1 MITLAQI
8 RARLIQEIKVS
19 GMTYTDIANKLN
31 ISRSS
36 ISHFVR
42 GDILPALD
50 TLANLC
56 NLLDIDANYVLCLD
70 TTFNNFM

>member
-1 MITLAQI
+1 MITLEQI
-8 RARLIQEIKVS
+8 RERLIQEIKVS
-19 GMTYTDIANKLN
+19 GMSYTDIANKLN

-36 ISHFVR
+36 ISHYVR

-56 NLLDIDANYVLCLD
+56 QILDLDADYILCQD
-70 TTFNNFM
+70 IEDSKN

>member
-1 MITLAQI
+1 MITIAG
-8 RARLIQEIKVS
+8 IQNRIIKSIKES
-19 GMTYTDIANKLN
+19 GMTYTEIANKLN

>member
-8 RARLIQEIKVS
+8 RERLIQEIKVS

-50 TLANLC
+50 TLAYLCQILNLKT
-56 NLLDIDANYVLCLD
+56 DYILCQNIED
-70 TTFNNFM
+70 KKN

>member
-36 ISHFVR
+36 ISHYVR

-56 NLLDIDANYVLCLD
+56 QILDLDADYILCQD
-70 TTFNNFM
+70 IEDSKN

>member
-8 RARLIQEIKVS
+8 RERLIQEIKVS

>member
-1 MITLAQI
+1 MITLEQI
-8 RARLIQEIKVS
+8 RERLIQEIKVS

-36 ISHFVR
+36 ISHYVR

-56 NLLDIDANYVLCLD
+56 QILNLKTDYILCQNIED
-70 TTFNNFM
+70 KKTK

>member
-8 RARLIQEIKVS
+8 RERLIQEIKVS

-56 NLLDIDANYVLCLD
+56 QILNLKWYNRSCRSGG
-70 TTFNNFM
+70 

>member
-1 MITLAQI
+1 MITIAE
-8 RARLIQEIKVS
+8 IQNRIIKSIKES
-19 GMTYTDIANKLN
+19 GMTYTEIANKLN

-56 NLLDIDANYVLCLD
+56 QILDLD
-70 TTFNNFM
+70 TDYILCQDIQDSKN

>member
-8 RARLIQEIKVS
+8 RERLIQEIKVS

-56 NLLDIDANYVLCLD
+56 QILDLD
-70 TTFNNFM
+70 TDYILCQDIKDSKN

>member
-1 MITLAQI
+1 MITLEQI
-8 RARLIQEIKVS
+8 RERLIQEIKVS
-19 GMTYTDIANKLN
+19 GMSYTDIANKLN

-36 ISHFVR
+36 ISHYVR

-56 NLLDIDANYVLCLD
+56 QILDLDADYIDRKSVV
-70 TTFNNFM
+70 

>member
-1 MITLAQI
+1 MITLEQI
-8 RARLIQEIKVS
+8 RERLIQEIKVS
-19 GMTYTDIANKLN
+19 GMSYTDIANKLN

-36 ISHFVR
+36 ISHYVR

-56 NLLDIDANYVLCLD
+56 QILDLD
-70 TTFNNFM
+70 TDYILCQDIKDSKN

>member
-1 MITLAQI
+1 MITLEQI
-8 RARLIQEIKVS
+8 RERLIQEIKVS

-56 NLLDIDANYVLCLD
+56 QILDLDADYILCQD
-70 TTFNNFM
+70 IEDSKN

>member
-1 MITLAQI
+1 MITIAEI
-8 RARLIQEIKVS
+8 RNRIIKAIKDS
-19 GMTYTDIANKLN
+19 GMTYTEIANKLN

-42 GDILPALD
+42 GDILPAID

-56 NLLDIDANYVLCLD
+56 NLLGINANYILCLN
-70 TTFNNFM
+70 TTIHNFS

>member
-1 MITLAQI
+1 MITLEQI
-8 RARLIQEIKVS
+8 RERLIQKIKVS
-19 GMTYTDIANKLN
+19 GMSYTDIANKLN

-36 ISHFVR
+36 ISHYVR

-56 NLLDIDANYVLCLD
+56 QILDLDADYILCQD
-70 TTFNNFM
+70 IEDSKN

>member
-8 RARLIQEIKVS
+8 RERLIQEIKVS

-56 NLLDIDANYVLCLD
+56 QILDLGTDYILCQD
-70 TTFNNFM
+70 IKDSKN

>member
-1 MITLAQI
+1 
-8 RARLIQEIKVS
+8 
-19 GMTYTDIANKLN
+19 MTYTEIANKLN